1 MRETFSTFVR
11 LRRRWFLVLFLVIL
25 PTSLLLIGRRY
36 QSAVEMV
43 AVTLAVSLVA
53 TTAISLLS
61 APVVLLIARRRA
73 RGKGDPSAYRVGR
86 GG

>member
-11 LRRRWFLVLFLVIL
+11 LRRRWFLALFFVIF
-25 PTSLLLIGRRY
+25 PTSLLLIGWRY

-43 AVTLAVSLVA
+43 AVALAVSLVA
-53 TTAISLLS
+53 TTVISLLS
-61 APVVLLIARRRA
+61 APVVVLIARRRA
-73 RGKGDPSAYRVGR
+73 RGKGDTNAYLAGR